1 MENNVLTFTI
11 DAMEAFSVR
20 DIAGFFSVGHLTR
33 SQAGHAISTEAYY
46 HRFQNHRQPQCHEV
60 NIQGAKKKK
69 TYLDSGFVSSR

>member
-33 SQAGHAISTEAYY
+33 SQAGHAISILKRTTTGSKITG
-46 HRFQNHRQPQCHEV
+46 NHNAMKSRS
-60 NIQGAKKKK
+60 KKKK